1 MILTKVFIP
10 ENHLKRESIHRFVY
24 EYKCYKMDIKSG
36 SHDITCLLKDEGAK

>member
-24 EYKCYKMDIKSG
+24 IHMNINVTKWTLNLVVMI
-36 SHDITCLLKDEGAK
+36 